1 MKLIEINRF
10 IENLSWHKPKNAQ
23 KEAIENLMKI
33 ENEYVH
39 MLLQNSKKECWEN
52 AILVLKSIG
61 YPRNMQAI
69 PQLIG
74 LMQDMNWPGVP
85 IAIDTMKMIDNSI
98 LLPYI
103 EHALE
108 EAYKEEDYMWIGGI
122 KRILK
127 DLQIDKEDFINKDT
141 FKLLE
146 YADW

>member
-1 MKLIEINRF
+1 MTIEIKKL
-10 IENLSWHKPKNAQ
+10 IENLSWYKPKNTQ
-23 KEAIENLMKI
+23 KEAIECLMKI
-33 ENEYVH
+33 EDEYVH
-39 MLLQNSKKECWEN
+39 MLLQDSKKECWEN
-52 AILVLKSIG
+52 AVIVLKRIG
-61 YPRNMQAI
+61 YPRNKQAI

-85 IAIDTMKMIDNSI
+85 MAMETMKRIDNSI

-108 EAYKEEDYMWIGGI
+108 EAYNDEDFMWIGGI
-122 KRILK
+122 KRIVK
-127 DLQIDKEDFINKDT
+127 GFQIDKEDFINKDT